1 MKGQSERQLNK
12 IVKKVIKVNNL
23 DTAEFVKL
31 YENIYRSVNIGLV
44 NEMKIISNKLNKIN
58 GITVYGNAPERTSI
72 ISFNIENIHSLDIAQ
87 FLDYEGIAVRSG
99 HHCCKPLMKKLGIS
113 SCVRISFHI
122 YNEKDEI
129 DTFIEKLN
137 KSIETLS

>member
-1 MKGQSERQLNK
+1 MSAQVIGLGAAIDFFNAIDNRHLEKQKDLTSYALNELNK
-12 IVKKVIKVNNL
+12 V
-23 DTAEFVKL
+23 D
-31 YENIYRSVNIGLV
+31 
-44 NEMKIISNKLNKIN
+44 
-58 GITVYGNAPERTSI
+58 GITIYGDSPERTAI
-72 ISFNIENIHSLDIAQ
+72 ISFNIDNIHSLDIAQ

-99 HHCCKPLMKKLGIS
+99 HHCCKPLMKTLDIS